1 MTGALRHRCYPVL
14 QRILSVRGPDGYTFP
29 VYLPGPSGSGKTTAA
44 RQLAGDLG
52 LPFEMN
58 GAVDADYRFLGYQ
71 DAGGTYHD
79 TPFRRAFERGGI
91 YLFDEIDG
99 SNPQALIAL
108 NAALGNGVLAF
119 PDALVTR
126 HKDCHVLAA
135 ANTRGDGAS
144 DQYVGRARLDAATL
158 DRFVYLDWPYDE
170 DLEQAMVDDPD
181 WVKQVQEYRHAA
193 DDMQDFRHVVT
204 PRATVTGAALLRAG
218 FTRQDVVK
226 MTVQKSMGSR
236 DWTAL
241 VNRRMQ
247 QKAMEE

>member
-1 MTGALRHRCYPVL
+1 MTGALRHRCYPAL
-14 QRILSVRGPDGYTFP
+14 QRILSVRGPDGYTLP
-29 VYLPGPSGSGKTTAA
+29 VFLPGPSGSGKTTAA

-71 DAGGTYHD
+71 DAGGTYHS
-79 TPFRRAFERGGI
+79 TPFRRAFEHGGI

-119 PDALVTR
+119 PDTLVTR

-158 DRFVYLDWPYDE
+158 DRFVYLDWPYDT
-170 DLEQAMVDDPD
+170 DLEHRLVGNQE
-181 WVKQVQEYRHAA
+181 WVGLVQQYRAA
-193 DDMQDFRHVVT
+193 AGEIEDFRHLVT
-204 PRATVTGAALLRAG
+204 PRATVSGAALLQAG
-218 FTRQDVVK
+218 FSQDEVLQ
-226 MTVQKSMGSR
+226 MTLRKSMG
-236 DWTAL
+236 DQEWAAL
-241 VNRRMQ
+241 RRLRLR
-247 QKAMEE
+247 KAMG